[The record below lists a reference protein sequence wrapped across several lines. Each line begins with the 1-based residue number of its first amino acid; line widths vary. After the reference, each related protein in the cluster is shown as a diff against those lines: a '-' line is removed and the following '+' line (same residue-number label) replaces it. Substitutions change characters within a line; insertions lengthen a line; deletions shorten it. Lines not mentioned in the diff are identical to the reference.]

1 MVETNARKIIKPTV
15 WRSLIAR
22 LVGLNMLGLL
32 VLVGGFLTFQESRQ
46 LLTNAYRQSLE
57 TQANLIAGAL
67 APTAQAQNPFQFFE
81 PSIMNRLLQNG
92 GRSDWQLRD
101 AEAILARARLV
112 SDSRLRLYARNGR
125 LVLDSAHMDRSA
137 QVITKSLP
145 PMPGDDTMPGQM
157 QNLMK
162 AVTSIWRDPTPLL
175 SEINAA
181 DGLRLTEVT
190 RALRGQPAGAQR
202 QSEEGG
208 DILTVAVP
216 VQGYRAVVGALMVST
231 QPGEIDALLAEE
243 RQLIFQL
250 SAIAFV
256 VNIITSLLL
265 AATMVVPVRR
275 LAAAMRGFGST
286 SPSLPGLETIPDLSH
301 RRDEIAEL
309 SGALRDMTERLLS
322 RINAIDRFAAD
333 VAHELK
339 NPLTSLHS
347 AVQTLDQSKSGDREQ
362 LMGIIHND
370 VNRLNRLISDISK
383 ATRLDAELSLEPSGP
398 FDLSALAG
406 ELSAALTPGFERDN
420 QINLVVR
427 ADTPCPVL
435 GQKPRIAQIIDNLLT
450 NAASFTPA
458 GGRVFLTTQQRDGE
472 ALLLI
477 ADEGPGLA
485 ADTQEKIFE
494 RFYTDR
500 TKQPARQQDTNG
512 AKNDTKN
519 NTKNNNA
526 AATGKL
532 GHSGLGLSISR
543 QIARAHGGDL
553 IADNRPDG
561 TGAYFTLSLPLAAPA
576 PPRRKRSKD
585 APNE

>member
-1 MVETNARKIIKPTV
+1 MAESDARNIIKPTI

-22 LVGLNMLGLL
+22 LIGLNMLGLL
-32 VLVGGFLTFQESRQ
+32 VLVGGFLSFQESRQ
-46 LLTNAYRQSLE
+46 LLTNAYQQSLE

-67 APTAQAQNPFQFFE
+67 APTAPADNPFQFFE

-92 GRSDWQLRD
+92 GRADWQLRD
-101 AEAILARARLV
+101 AETILARARLV

-137 QVITKSLP
+137 RVIAKSLP
-145 PMPGDDTMPGQM
+145 PMPGDATMPGMVQKIM
-157 QNLMK
+157 RGITGL
-162 AVTSIWRDPTPLL
+162 WRDQAPVL
-175 SEINAA
+175 SEFNAA
-181 DGLRLTEVT
+181 DGARLSEVAS
-190 RALRGQPAGAQR
+190 ALRGQAASAQR

-216 VQGYRAVVGALMVST
+216 VQGYRAIVGALMVST
-231 QPGEIDALLAEE
+231 RPGEIDALLAEE
-243 RQLIFQL
+243 RRLIFQL
-250 SAIAFV
+250 SAIALA

-301 RRDEIAEL
+301 RRDELGEL
-309 SGALRDMTERLLS
+309 SGALRDMTERLLA
-322 RINAIDRFAAD
+322 RINVIDRFAAD

-347 AVQTLDQSKSGDREQ
+347 AVQSLDQSADDDRAK
-362 LMGIIHND
+362 LMLIIHND
-370 VNRLNRLISDISK
+370 INRLNRLISDISK
-383 ATRLDAELSLEPSGP
+383 ATRLDAELNLEPSEM
-398 FDLSALAG
+398 FDLSALAQ
-406 ELSAALTPGFERDN
+406 ELSDALAENFESENRVT
-420 QINLVVR
+420 LVAR
-427 ADTPCPVL
+427 TDMACQVL

-450 NAASFTPA
+450 NAVSFTPS

-485 ADTQEKIFE
+485 ADTQEKIFQ

-500 TKQPARQQDTNG
+500 SAQPTHETSDKQDKSALG
-512 AKNDTKN
+512 HA
-519 NTKNNNA
+519 
-526 AATGKL
+526 GL

-561 TGAYFTLSLPLAAPA
+561 TGAYFTLSLPLADE
-576 PPRRKRSKD
+576 PRRKRGKEAND
-585 APNE
+585 G

>member
-1 MVETNARKIIKPTV
+1 MAEGEARKIIRPTI

-22 LVGLNMLGLL
+22 LIGLNMLGLL
-32 VLVGGFLTFQESRQ
+32 VLVGGFFMFQESRQ

-67 APTAQAQNPFQFFE
+67 APTVQADNPFQFFE
-81 PSIMNRLLQNG
+81 PSIINRLLQNG

-101 AEAILARARLV
+101 AEVILARARLV
-112 SDSRLRLYARNGR
+112 SASRLRLYARNGR

-137 QVITKSLP
+137 RIIAKSLP
-145 PMPGDDTMPGQM
+145 PIPDSESMPGWIRGAFD
-157 QNLMK
+157 
-162 AVTSIWRDPTPLL
+162 SIASLWREPTPLL
-175 SEINAA
+175 SELNAA
-181 DGLRLTEVT
+181 DGLSLAEVAG
-190 RALRGQPAGAQR
+190 ALRGQASSAQR
-202 QSEEGG
+202 ESEEGG

-216 VQGYRAVVGALMVST
+216 VQGYRAIVGALMVST
-231 QPGEIDALLAEE
+231 QPGEIDALLVEE
-243 RQLIFQL
+243 RRLILQL
-250 SAIAFV
+250 SAIALV

-265 AATMVVPVRR
+265 VATMVVPVRR

-286 SPSLPGLETIPDLSH
+286 SPGLPGLETIPDLSY

-309 SGALRDMTERLLS
+309 SGALRDMTDRLLA

-347 AVQTLDQSKSGDREQ
+347 AVQSLERSQDDNRAE

-370 VNRLNRLISDISK
+370 INRLNRLISDISK
-383 ATRLDAELSLEPSGP
+383 ATRLDAELNLEPSEL
-398 FDLSALAG
+398 FDLSLLAEELSSALAQ
-406 ELSAALTPGFERDN
+406 GFQSER
-420 QINLVVR
+420 QVILVSR
-427 ADTPCPVL
+427 TDTTCPVL

-450 NAASFTPA
+450 NAVSFTPS
-458 GGRVFLTTQQRDGE
+458 GGRVFLTTQRRNNE
-472 ALLLI
+472 VLLLI

-485 ADTQEKIFE
+485 ADTQEKIFD

-500 TKQPARQQDTNG
+500 SNQPLENSQSVAG
-512 AKNDTKN
+512 F
-519 NTKNNNA
+519 
-526 AATGKL
+526 

-553 IADNRPDG
+553 IAENRPDG
-561 TGAYFTLSLPLAAPA
+561 TGAYFTLSLPLAETPS
-576 PPRRKRSKD
+576 RRKRTKEVQKVD
-585 APNE
+585 DG

>member
-1 MVETNARKIIKPTV
+1 MAESDARNIIRPTI

-22 LVGLNMLGLL
+22 LIGLNMLGLL
-32 VLVGGFLTFQESRQ
+32 VLVGGFFMFQESRQ

-67 APTAQAQNPFQFFE
+67 APTAQADNPFQFFE

-137 QVITKSLP
+137 RVIAKSLP
-145 PMPGDDTMPGQM
+145 PMPDSDTMPGFM
-157 QNLMK
+157 QGVMK
-162 AVTSIWRDPTPLL
+162 SISALWRDPTPLL
-175 SEINAA
+175 SELNAA
-181 DGLRLTEVT
+181 DGLRLTEVA
-190 RALRGQPAGAQR
+190 RALRGQAASGQR

-216 VQGYRAVVGALMVST
+216 VQGYRAIVGALMVST
-231 QPGEIDALLAEE
+231 RPGEIDALLAEE
-243 RQLIFQL
+243 RRLILQL
-250 SAIAFV
+250 SAIALA

-265 AATMVVPVRR
+265 VANLVVPVRR
-275 LAAAMRGFGST
+275 LAAAMRGFGNT

-309 SGALRDMTERLLS
+309 SGALRDMTERLLA
-322 RINAIDRFAAD
+322 RINVIDRFAAD

-347 AVQTLDQSKSGDREQ
+347 AVQSLDGSQDDDRAQ

-370 VNRLNRLISDISK
+370 INRLNRLISDISK
-383 ATRLDAELSLEPSGP
+383 ATRLDAELNLEPSEK
-398 FDLSALAG
+398 FDLSALAE
-406 ELSAALTPGFERDN
+406 ELSGALAQGFESERKVV
-420 QINLVVR
+420 LVAR
-427 ADTPCPVL
+427 TDMACPVL

-450 NAASFTPA
+450 NAVSFTPS

-500 TKQPARQQDTNG
+500 SAQPARDKTHG
-512 AKNDTKN
+512 AS
-519 NTKNNNA
+519 
-526 AATGKL
+526 L

-561 TGAYFTLSLPLAAPA
+561 TGAYFTLSLPLAETPA
-576 PPRRKRSKD
+576 KRKRAKEVEKN
-585 APNE
+585 PNDG

>member
-1 MVETNARKIIKPTV
+1 MAETDARKIIRPTV

-67 APTAQAQNPFQFFE
+67 APTAQTNNPFQFLE

-112 SDSRLRLYARNGR
+112 SVARLRLYARNGR

-137 QVITKSLP
+137 RVIAKSLP
-145 PMPGDDTMPGQM
+145 PMPGNDTMPGLM
-157 QNLMK
+157 QNLMNRL
-162 AVTSIWRDPTPLL
+162 TSIWRAPTPLL
-175 SEINAA
+175 SELNAA
-181 DGLRLTEVT
+181 DGLRLEEVT
-190 RALRGQPAGAQR
+190 RALRGQPASAQR

-231 QPGEIDALLAEE
+231 QPGEINALLAEE
-243 RQLIFQL
+243 RRLIFQL
-250 SAIAFV
+250 SAIALA

-309 SGALRDMTERLLS
+309 SGALRDMTERLLA
-322 RINAIDRFAAD
+322 RITTIDRFAAD

-347 AVQTLDQSKSGDREQ
+347 AVQSLDQSKSGDREQ

-370 VNRLNRLISDISK
+370 INRLNRLISDISK
-383 ATRLDAELSLEPSGP
+383 ATRLDAELSLEPSEP
-398 FDLSALAG
+398 FDLSALVG
-406 ELSAALTPGFERDN
+406 ELAEALTPGLENDN
-420 QINLVVR
+420 KVNLVVR

-450 NAASFTPA
+450 NAASFTPS
-458 GGRVFLTTQQRDGE
+458 GGRVFLTTRQGDGQ

-485 ADTQEKIFE
+485 ADTQEKIFD

-500 TKQPARQQDTNG
+500 TKQPGRLNDTNDST
-512 AKNDTKN
+512 N
-519 NTKNNNA
+519 
-526 AATGKL
+526 ATGKL

-543 QIARAHGGDL
+543 QIARAHGGEL
-553 IADNRPDG
+553 IAANRPDG
-561 TGAYFTLSLPLAAPA
+561 TGAYFTLSLPLAGAA
-576 PPRRKRSKD
+576 PPRRKRSKGALD
-585 APNE
+585 E

>member
-1 MVETNARKIIKPTV
+1 MAESEARKIIRPTIL
-15 WRSLIAR
+15 RSLIAR
-22 LVGLNMLGLL
+22 LIGLNMLGLL
-32 VLVGGFLTFQESRQ
+32 VLVGGFFMFQESRQ

-67 APTAQAQNPFQFFE
+67 APTVQADNPFQFFE

-101 AEAILARARLV
+101 AEVILARARLV
-112 SDSRLRLYARNGR
+112 SASRLRLYARNGR

-137 QVITKSLP
+137 RIIAKSLP
-145 PMPGDDTMPGQM
+145 PMPDSESLAGWIRRAFNSMAS
-157 QNLMK
+157 L
-162 AVTSIWRDPTPLL
+162 WREPTPLL
-175 SEINAA
+175 SELNAA
-181 DGLRLTEVT
+181 DGLSLAEVA
-190 RALRGQPAGAQR
+190 RALRGQASSAQR
-202 QSEEGG
+202 ESEEGG

-216 VQGYRAVVGALMVST
+216 VQGYRAIVGALMVST

-243 RQLIFQL
+243 RRLILQL
-250 SAIAFV
+250 SAIALA
-256 VNIITSLLL
+256 VNIVTSLLL
-265 AATMVVPVRR
+265 VATMVVPVRR

-286 SPSLPGLETIPDLSH
+286 SPSLPGLETIPDLSY

-309 SGALRDMTERLLS
+309 SGALRDMTERLLA

-347 AVQTLDQSKSGDREQ
+347 AVQSLERSQDKDRTQ

-370 VNRLNRLISDISK
+370 INRLNRLISDISK
-383 ATRLDAELSLEPSGP
+383 ATRLDAELNLEPSEM
-398 FDLSALAG
+398 FDLSLLTEELSSALAQ
-406 ELSAALTPGFERDN
+406 GFQSEK
-420 QINLVVR
+420 QVILVSR
-427 ADTPCPVL
+427 TDTACPVL

-450 NAASFTPA
+450 NAVSFTPS
-458 GGRVFLTTQQRDGE
+458 GGRVFLTTQRRNNE
-472 ALLLI
+472 VLLLI

-485 ADTQEKIFE
+485 ADTQEKIFD

-500 TKQPARQQDTNG
+500 SDQPLENSQSVAG
-512 AKNDTKN
+512 F
-519 NTKNNNA
+519 
-526 AATGKL
+526 

-553 IADNRPDG
+553 IAENRPDG
-561 TGAYFTLSLPLAAPA
+561 TGAYFTLSLPLAETPS
-576 PPRRKRSKD
+576 RRKRTK
-585 APNE
+585 EVEKR

>member
-1 MVETNARKIIKPTV
+1 MAESDARNIIKPTI

-22 LVGLNMLGLL
+22 LIGLNMLGLL
-32 VLVGGFLTFQESRQ
+32 VLVGGFLSFQESRQ
-46 LLTNAYRQSLE
+46 LLTNAYQQSLE

-67 APTAQAQNPFQFFE
+67 APTAPADNPFQFFE

-92 GRSDWQLRD
+92 SRADWQLRD
-101 AEAILARARLV
+101 AETILARARLV

-137 QVITKSLP
+137 RVIAKSLP
-145 PMPGDDTMPGQM
+145 PMPGDATMPGMVQKIM
-157 QNLMK
+157 RGITGL
-162 AVTSIWRDPTPLL
+162 WRDQAPVL
-175 SEINAA
+175 SEFNAA
-181 DGLRLTEVT
+181 DGARLSEVAS
-190 RALRGQPAGAQR
+190 ALRGQAASAQR

-216 VQGYRAVVGALMVST
+216 VQGYRAIVGALMVST
-231 QPGEIDALLAEE
+231 RPGEIDALLAEE
-243 RQLIFQL
+243 RRLIFQL
-250 SAIAFV
+250 SAIALA

-301 RRDEIAEL
+301 RRDELGEL
-309 SGALRDMTERLLS
+309 SGALRAMTERLLA
-322 RINAIDRFAAD
+322 RINVIDRFAAD

-347 AVQTLDQSKSGDREQ
+347 AVQSLDQSTDDDRAK
-362 LMGIIHND
+362 LMLIIHND
-370 VNRLNRLISDISK
+370 INRLNRLISDISK
-383 ATRLDAELSLEPSGP
+383 ATRLDAELNLEPSEM
-398 FDLSALAG
+398 FDLSALAE
-406 ELSAALTPGFERDN
+406 ELSDALADNFESENRVT
-420 QINLVVR
+420 LVAR
-427 ADTPCPVL
+427 TDMACQVL

-450 NAASFTPA
+450 NAVSFTPS

-485 ADTQEKIFE
+485 ADTQEKIFQ

-500 TKQPARQQDTNG
+500 SAQPTHETSDKQDKSALG
-512 AKNDTKN
+512 HA
-519 NTKNNNA
+519 
-526 AATGKL
+526 GL

-561 TGAYFTLSLPLAAPA
+561 TGAYFTLSLPLADE
-576 PPRRKRSKD
+576 PRRKRGKEAND
-585 APNE
+585 G

>member
-1 MVETNARKIIKPTV
+1 MVETDARKIIKPTV

-101 AEAILARARLV
+101 AEAILARARLA

-137 QVITKSLP
+137 RVIAKSLP
-145 PMPGDDTMPGQM
+145 PMPGDDTMPGLM

-190 RALRGQPAGAQR
+190 RALRGQPASAQR

-250 SAIAFV
+250 SAIALV

-286 SPSLPGLETIPDLSH
+286 SPSLPGLETIPDLSY

-322 RINAIDRFAAD
+322 RINTIDRFAAD

-347 AVQTLDQSKSGDREQ
+347 AVQSLDQSKSGDREQ

-370 VNRLNRLISDISK
+370 INRLNRLISDISK
-383 ATRLDAELSLEPSGP
+383 ATRLDAELSLEPSEP

-406 ELSAALTPGFERDN
+406 ELSAALTPGFESDN

-427 ADTPCPVL
+427 ADTLCPVL

-500 TKQPARQQDTNG
+500 TQQPARQQDTNG
-512 AKNDTKN
+512 AKNDTQN
-519 NTKNNNA
+519 NTESNNA

-585 APNE
+585 APDE

>member
-1 MVETNARKIIKPTV
+1 MVETDARKIIKPTV

-112 SDSRLRLYARNGR
+112 SVARLRLYARNGR

-137 QVITKSLP
+137 RVIAKSLP
-145 PMPGDDTMPGQM
+145 PMPGDDTMPGLM

-190 RALRGQPAGAQR
+190 RALRGQPASAQR

-250 SAIAFV
+250 SAIALV

-322 RINAIDRFAAD
+322 RINTIDSFAAD

-347 AVQTLDQSKSGDREQ
+347 AVQSLDQSKSGDREQ

-370 VNRLNRLISDISK
+370 INRLNRLISDISK
-383 ATRLDAELSLEPSGP
+383 ATRLDAELSLEPSEP

-406 ELSAALTPGFERDN
+406 ELSAALTPGFESDN

-500 TKQPARQQDTNG
+500 TQQPARQQDTNG
-512 AKNDTKN
+512 AKND
-519 NTKNNNA
+519 NA

-585 APNE
+585 APDE

>member
-1 MVETNARKIIKPTV
+1 
-15 WRSLIAR
+15 
-22 LVGLNMLGLL
+22 MLGLL

-81 PSIMNRLLQNG
+81 PSILNRLLQNG

-101 AEAILARARLV
+101 AETILARARLV
-112 SDSRLRLYARNGR
+112 SVARLRLYARNGR

-137 QVITKSLP
+137 RVIAKSLP
-145 PMPGDDTMPGQM
+145 PMPGDDTMPGLM

-190 RALRGQPAGAQR
+190 RALSGQPASAQR

-250 SAIAFV
+250 SAIALV

-275 LAAAMRGFGST
+275 LAAAMRGFGSP
-286 SPSLPGLETIPDLSH
+286 SPSLPGLETIPDLSY

-322 RINAIDRFAAD
+322 RINTIDRFAAD

-347 AVQTLDQSKSGDREQ
+347 AVQSLDQSKSGDREQ

-370 VNRLNRLISDISK
+370 INRLNRLISDISK
-383 ATRLDAELSLEPSGP
+383 ATRLDAELSLEPSEP

-406 ELSAALTPGFERDN
+406 ELSSALTPGFESDN

-427 ADTPCPVL
+427 ADAPCPVL
-435 GQKPRIAQIIDNLLT
+435 GQKPRIAQIIENLLT
-450 NAASFTPA
+450 NAVSFTPA

-512 AKNDTKN
+512 TKNYTKN
-519 NTKNNNA
+519 NIQNNTQNNNA

-585 APNE
+585 APDE

>member
-1 MVETNARKIIKPTV
+1 
-15 WRSLIAR
+15 
-22 LVGLNMLGLL
+22 
-32 VLVGGFLTFQESRQ
+32 
-46 LLTNAYRQSLE
+46 
-57 TQANLIAGAL
+57 
-67 APTAQAQNPFQFFE
+67 
-81 PSIMNRLLQNG
+81 
-92 GRSDWQLRD
+92 
-101 AEAILARARLV
+101 
-112 SDSRLRLYARNGR
+112 
-125 LVLDSAHMDRSA
+125 MDRSA
-137 QVITKSLP
+137 RVIAKSLP
-145 PMPGDDTMPGQM
+145 PMPGDDTMPGLM
-157 QNLMK
+157 QNLIK

-190 RALRGQPAGAQR
+190 RALRGQPASAQR

-250 SAIAFV
+250 SAIALV

-286 SPSLPGLETIPDLSH
+286 SPSLPGLETIPDLSY

-322 RINAIDRFAAD
+322 RINTIDRFAAD

-347 AVQTLDQSKSGDREQ
+347 AVQSLDQSKSGDREQ

-370 VNRLNRLISDISK
+370 INRLNRLISDISK
-383 ATRLDAELSLEPSGP
+383 ATRLDAELSLEPSEP

-406 ELSAALTPGFERDN
+406 ELSAALTPGFESDN

-500 TKQPARQQDTNG
+500 TQQPARQQDTNG
-512 AKNDTKN
+512 AKNGTQN
-519 NTKNNNA
+519 NTESNNA

-585 APNE
+585 APDE

>member
-1 MVETNARKIIKPTV
+1 MAESDARNIIKPTI

-22 LVGLNMLGLL
+22 LIGLNMLGLL
-32 VLVGGFLTFQESRQ
+32 VLVGGFLSFQESRQ
-46 LLTNAYRQSLE
+46 LLTNAYQQSLE

-67 APTAQAQNPFQFFE
+67 APTAPADNPFQFFE

-92 GRSDWQLRD
+92 GRADWQLRD
-101 AEAILARARLV
+101 AETILARARLV

-137 QVITKSLP
+137 RVIAKSLP
-145 PMPGDDTMPGQM
+145 PMPGDATMPGMVQKIM
-157 QNLMK
+157 RGITGL
-162 AVTSIWRDPTPLL
+162 WRDQAPVL
-175 SEINAA
+175 SEFNAA
-181 DGLRLTEVT
+181 DGARLSEVAS
-190 RALRGQPAGAQR
+190 ALRGQAASAQR

-216 VQGYRAVVGALMVST
+216 VQGYRAIVGALMVST
-231 QPGEIDALLAEE
+231 RPGEIDALLAEE
-243 RQLIFQL
+243 RRLIFQL
-250 SAIAFV
+250 SAIALA

-301 RRDEIAEL
+301 RRDELGEL
-309 SGALRDMTERLLS
+309 SGALRAMTERLLA
-322 RINAIDRFAAD
+322 RINVIDRFAAD

-347 AVQTLDQSKSGDREQ
+347 AVQSLDQSTDDDRAK
-362 LMGIIHND
+362 LMLIIHND
-370 VNRLNRLISDISK
+370 INRLNRLISDISK
-383 ATRLDAELSLEPSGP
+383 ATRLDAELNLEPSEM
-398 FDLSALAG
+398 FDLSALAE
-406 ELSAALTPGFERDN
+406 ELSDALADNFESENRVK
-420 QINLVVR
+420 LVAR
-427 ADTPCPVL
+427 TDMACQVL

-450 NAASFTPA
+450 NAVSFTPS

-485 ADTQEKIFE
+485 ADTQEKIFQ

-500 TKQPARQQDTNG
+500 SAQPTHE
-512 AKNDTKN
+512 TVSY
-519 NTKNNNA
+519 TH
-526 AATGKL
+526 L
-532 GHSGLGLSISR
+532 
-543 QIARAHGGDL
+543 
-553 IADNRPDG
+553 
-561 TGAYFTLSLPLAAPA
+561 TLPTILLV
-576 PPRRKRSKD
+576 
-585 APNE
+585 

>member
-1 MVETNARKIIKPTV
+1 MVETDARKIIKPTV

-112 SDSRLRLYARNGR
+112 SVARLRLYARNGR

-137 QVITKSLP
+137 RVIAKSLP
-145 PMPGDDTMPGQM
+145 PMPGDDTMPGLM

-190 RALRGQPAGAQR
+190 RALRGQPASAQR

-250 SAIAFV
+250 SAIALV

-322 RINAIDRFAAD
+322 RINTIDRFAAD

-347 AVQTLDQSKSGDREQ
+347 AVQSLDQSKSGDREQ

-370 VNRLNRLISDISK
+370 INRLNRLISDISK
-383 ATRLDAELSLEPSGP
+383 ATRLDAELSLEPSEP

-406 ELSAALTPGFERDN
+406 ELSAALTPGFESDN

-435 GQKPRIAQIIDNLLT
+435 GQKPRIAQIIENLLT
-450 NAASFTPA
+450 NAASFTQA

-500 TKQPARQQDTNG
+500 TQQPARQQDTNG
-512 AKNDTKN
+512 AKND
-519 NTKNNNA
+519 NA

-585 APNE
+585 APDE

>member
-1 MVETNARKIIKPTV
+1 
-15 WRSLIAR
+15 
-22 LVGLNMLGLL
+22 MLGLL

-67 APTAQAQNPFQFFE
+67 APTAQAGNPFQFFE

-112 SDSRLRLYARNGR
+112 SVARLRLYARNGR

-137 QVITKSLP
+137 RVIAKSLP
-145 PMPGDDTMPGQM
+145 PMPGNDTMPGLM

-162 AVTSIWRDPTPLL
+162 GLTSLWRDPTPLL

-181 DGLRLTEVT
+181 DGLRLEEVT
-190 RALRGQPAGAQR
+190 RALRGQSASTQR

-243 RQLIFQL
+243 RRLIFQL
-250 SAIAFV
+250 SAIALV

-286 SPSLPGLETIPDLSH
+286 SPSLPGLDTIPDLSH

-309 SGALRDMTERLLS
+309 SGALRDMTERLLA
-322 RINAIDRFAAD
+322 RINTIDRFAAD

-347 AVQTLDQSKSGDREQ
+347 AVQSLDQSKSGDREQ

-370 VNRLNRLISDISK
+370 INRLNRLISDISK
-383 ATRLDAELSLEPSGP
+383 ATRLDAELSLEPSEP

-406 ELSAALTPGFERDN
+406 ELSDALAPGFESDN
-420 QINLVVR
+420 QISLVARV
-427 ADTPCPVL
+427 DTPCPVL

-450 NAASFTPA
+450 NAASFTPT
-458 GGRVFLTTQQRDGE
+458 GGRVFLTTQLRDGE

-500 TKQPARQQDTNG
+500 TEQPARPNEKAGDTQDG
-512 AKNDTKN
+512 AHHGTK
-519 NTKNNNA
+519 A
-526 AATGKL
+526 QL

-543 QIARAHGGDL
+543 QIARAHGGEL
-553 IADNRPDG
+553 IAANRPDG
-561 TGAYFTLSLPLAAPA
+561 TGAYFTLSLPLAEAA
-576 PPRRKRSKD
+576 PRRKRAKEAAD
-585 APNE
+585 E

>member
-1 MVETNARKIIKPTV
+1 MAESDTRNIIRPTI

-22 LVGLNMLGLL
+22 LIGLNMLGLL
-32 VLVGGFLTFQESRQ
+32 VLVGGFFMFQESRQ
-46 LLTNAYRQSLE
+46 ILTNAYRQSLE
-57 TQANLIAGAL
+57 TQAHLIAGAL
-67 APTAQAQNPFQFFE
+67 APTAQADNPFQFFE

-101 AEAILARARLV
+101 AEAVLARARLV
-112 SDSRLRLYARNGR
+112 SASRLRLYARNGR
-125 LVLDSAHMDRSA
+125 LVLDSAYMDRSA
-137 QVITKSLP
+137 RVIAKSLP
-145 PMPGDDTMPGQM
+145 PMPDNDNMPGFIQGVIKSFSA
-157 QNLMK
+157 L
-162 AVTSIWRDPTPLL
+162 WRDPTPLL
-175 SEINAA
+175 SEFNAA

-190 RALRGQPAGAQR
+190 RALRGQTASAQR

-216 VQGYRAVVGALMVST
+216 IQGYRAIVGALMVST
-231 QPGEIDALLAEE
+231 RPGEIDALLAEE
-243 RQLIFQL
+243 RRLILQL
-250 SAIAFV
+250 SAIALA

-265 AATMVVPVRR
+265 VANLVVPVRR
-275 LAAAMRGFGST
+275 LAAAMRGFGNT
-286 SPSLPGLETIPDLSH
+286 SPSLPELQTIPDLSH

-309 SGALRDMTERLLS
+309 SGALRDMTGRLLA
-322 RINAIDRFAAD
+322 RINVIDRFAAD

-339 NPLTSLHS
+339 NPLTSMHS
-347 AVQTLDQSKSGDREQ
+347 AVQSLEGSQDDDRTQ

-370 VNRLNRLISDISK
+370 INRLNRLISDISK
-383 ATRLDAELSLEPSGP
+383 ATRLDAELNLEPSEK
-398 FDLSALAG
+398 FDLSALAE
-406 ELSAALTPGFERDN
+406 ELTGALAQSYENERKVF
-420 QINLVVR
+420 LVARTEVV
-427 ADTPCPVL
+427 CPVL

-450 NAASFTPA
+450 NAVSFTPA

-485 ADTQEKIFE
+485 DNTQEKIFE

-500 TKQPARQQDTNG
+500 TAQPAREKDHG
-512 AKNDTKN
+512 AS
-519 NTKNNNA
+519 
-526 AATGKL
+526 L

-561 TGAYFTLSLPLAAPA
+561 TGAYFTLSLPLDNALPK
-576 PPRRKRSKD
+576 RKRGKD
-585 APNE
+585 VDTEAGKEPHDG

>member
-1 MVETNARKIIKPTV
+1 MVETDARKIIKPTV

-112 SDSRLRLYARNGR
+112 SVARLRLYARNGR

-137 QVITKSLP
+137 RVIAKSLP
-145 PMPGDDTMPGQM
+145 PMPGDDTMPGLM

-190 RALRGQPAGAQR
+190 RALRGQPASAQR

-250 SAIAFV
+250 SAIALV

-322 RINAIDRFAAD
+322 RINTIDRFAAD

-347 AVQTLDQSKSGDREQ
+347 AVQSLDQSKSGDREQ

-370 VNRLNRLISDISK
+370 INRLNRLISDISK
-383 ATRLDAELSLEPSGP
+383 ATRLDAELSLEPSEP

-406 ELSAALTPGFERDN
+406 ELSAALTPGFESDN

-500 TKQPARQQDTNG
+500 TQQPARQQDTNG
-512 AKNDTKN
+512 AKND
-519 NTKNNNA
+519 NA

-585 APNE
+585 APDE

>member
-1 MVETNARKIIKPTV
+1 MVETDARKIIKPTV

-112 SDSRLRLYARNGR
+112 SVARLRLYARNGR

-137 QVITKSLP
+137 RVIAKSLP
-145 PMPGDDTMPGQM
+145 PMPGDDTMPGRM
-157 QNLMK
+157 QNLME

-190 RALRGQPAGAQR
+190 RALRGQPASAQR

-250 SAIAFV
+250 SAIALV

-286 SPSLPGLETIPDLSH
+286 SPSLPGLETIPDLSY

-322 RINAIDRFAAD
+322 RINTIDRFAAD

-347 AVQTLDQSKSGDREQ
+347 AVQSLDQSKSGDREQ

-370 VNRLNRLISDISK
+370 INRLNRLISDISK
-383 ATRLDAELSLEPSGP
+383 ATRLDAELSLEPSEP

-500 TKQPARQQDTNG
+500 TQQPARQQDTNG
-512 AKNDTKN
+512 AKNDTQN
-519 NTKNNNA
+519 NTESNNA

-585 APNE
+585 APDE